1 MIKASEFKNIR
12 LWPIINN
19 AKAFIFDH
27 PELHPESAAFIKYW
41 KEQKKRC
48 IEGFWGNDSADDTEK
63 WRYMSG
69 PLYFYTNMWTIKMQ
83 DKYQKSEYYTRPLLR
98 DNEWIV
104 FNAILAAQGFSGFD
118 DDEQYTCHRLVK
130 KFLDQE
136 QEKRDKNGS
145 LIKLSKLEE
154 RELSESNNVLKKDG
168 NYKEY
173 IEAYEFLKRTF
184 DKPLGRPLYE
194 NPVKNI
200 IFLSGRGQ
208 GKDLEENSIL
218 HTREGKVK
226 IKDVNIGDKIYGA
239 DGKLTTV
246 ISKDYYYDQMQ
257 YLITFQDGRVVEC
270 GGGHLWNVKRAGRIK
285 SNSINYNTVTT
296 EFLYNNINSRYR
308 KDKINHRNES
318 YFFIPENNCF
328 EKENDNVP
336 IDPYFLGLWLG
347 DGNTKRPSITTID
360 DEIKDF
366 IYKTSEKYGS
376 KVTLNFNKHKN
387 CPTYH
392 ITDGAGSGAKRELHN
407 EFKKLNLYNNK
418 HIPEVYFQSSKEI
431 RIELLR
437 GLMDSDGSCDKIGAN
452 FSSSQYVLAKDF
464 YRLCKELGVKT
475 RFGYKNPT
483 FTYKGI
489 KKNGKTSYRIHIK
502 PYFNPFNLKRK
513 ADKYSLY
520 NSKVVDKLGIKS
532 IEKTKIKPSIC
543 IGVDNED
550 SLFVVNEY
558 IVTHNSYQMSS
569 IGGHEFTFDGA
580 KYYDPSNKLK
590 LQSGVFVGAADG
602 DKSTDLIAKIK
613 DGLLNIPGFYG
624 EGDDYVPSPFYK
636 QVKGTWNEGEFIEH
650 AYKVQENGE
659 WKIKG
664 SKSKIFHGNFGHDTH
679 DAVGKRCTKIFVEE
693 VGELDKVETVHSAN
707 ERVLK
712 IGGNKFG
719 MEFCIGTGGNVKYIT
734 GVKKL
739 FYNPSQYDYYPFQDY
754 WENSGEVGLF
764 VPATYCFNEVKDE
777 NGNTDLEEALEICVD
792 TRNEKSK
799 ADTSAPLDFEM
810 MYSPLKISEIFLNPN
825 TNIFPVSLLRNRQAE
840 LEIRNLFKA
849 KAQFGTLEWT
859 KEGVVRWMPDMQL
872 KPITSYYVDE
882 RANTKGSI
890 VIYEHPGDHVKP
902 KYKSSL
908 FKIAYDIVG
917 SENGGTS
924 FASILVYKGLPDFI
938 QDPSEMRNTIVA
950 EYIGRMN
957 NVDDIHEICVKLA
970 IYYRGRIL
978 YEDNTPGF
986 LTYCRQKGFLD
997 LLQPTPNTALG
1008 EVYEGVFKKGKF
1020 GLKMTGRLID
1030 AADVQTRKWM
1040 TEPIEHDQDGNVV
1053 RFNVDS
1059 IYSPRWLDEYINY
1072 DGIGNFDHISCF
1084 RILMIWLMDEIAV
1097 PLSATEDGKRENAI
1111 IDSVLRKREDKI
1123 GSFLHY

>member
-208 GKDLEENSIL
+208 GK
-218 HTREGKVK
+218 
-226 IKDVNIGDKIYGA
+226 
-239 DGKLTTV
+239 
-246 ISKDYYYDQMQ
+246 
-257 YLITFQDGRVVEC
+257 
-270 GGGHLWNVKRAGRIK
+270 
-285 SNSINYNTVTT
+285 
-296 EFLYNNINSRYR
+296 
-308 KDKINHRNES
+308 
-318 YFFIPENNCF
+318 
-328 EKENDNVP
+328 
-336 IDPYFLGLWLG
+336 
-347 DGNTKRPSITTID
+347 
-360 DEIKDF
+360 
-366 IYKTSEKYGS
+366 
-376 KVTLNFNKHKN
+376 
-387 CPTYH
+387 
-392 ITDGAGSGAKRELHN
+392 
-407 EFKKLNLYNNK
+407 
-418 HIPEVYFQSSKEI
+418 
-431 RIELLR
+431 
-437 GLMDSDGSCDKIGAN
+437 
-452 FSSSQYVLAKDF
+452 
-464 YRLCKELGVKT
+464 
-475 RFGYKNPT
+475 
-483 FTYKGI
+483 
-489 KKNGKTSYRIHIK
+489 
-502 PYFNPFNLKRK
+502 
-513 ADKYSLY
+513 
-520 NSKVVDKLGIKS
+520 
-532 IEKTKIKPSIC
+532 
-543 IGVDNED
+543 
-550 SLFVVNEY
+550 
-558 IVTHNSYQMSS
+558 SYQMSS
-569 IGGHEFTFDGA
+569 IGGHEFTFDGS
-580 KYYDPSNKLK
+580 KYYDTSNKLK